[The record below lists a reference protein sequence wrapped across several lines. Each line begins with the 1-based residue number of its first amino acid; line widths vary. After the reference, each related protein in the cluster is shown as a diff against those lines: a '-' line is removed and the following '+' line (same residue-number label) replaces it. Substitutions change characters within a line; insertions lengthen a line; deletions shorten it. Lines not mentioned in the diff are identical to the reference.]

1 MIANKIDY
9 GIAIKQLNE
18 LTKAYDE
25 GRPLVS
31 DEEWDDLY
39 FEVKDFENRTNIKF
53 KDSPTQKISYTVVN
67 KLEKVTHNHSML
79 SLDKTKDVEE
89 LYSKFGNKEW
99 IAMAKMDGLTIS
111 LLYQNGILKRAE
123 TRGNGTVGED
133 VTHNAKVVPSI
144 PKRISITDR
153 KVIVDGEM
161 ICTYKDFEQFKDK
174 YKNPRNFASGSI
186 RLLDSKECS
195 KRHLTFIAW
204 DCISGVEAETLS
216 EKLDKL
222 AELGFYIV
230 PHGTSDPISC
240 DGDYQF
246 AIDNIKKRSELLGYP
261 IDGVVFK
268 VDNCTDYA
276 AAGETSHHPSA
287 AIAYKFYEETYST
300 ILRDIEWSMGRTG
313 VLSPIAIFDPVE
325 MDGSTCARA
334 SVHNISILYQTL
346 GKHPYIGEPIETFK
360 ALQIVPQIYS
370 AEKLNNP
377 PKDKEL
383 KIPTICPFCGEP
395 LVIKNERESE
405 SEILYCPNEKC
416 PSRYVN
422 ILDHIYGKNGL
433 DIKGISKMTIQKLI
447 DWGWLQHPVDLLYL
461 NEHKAEWSRKPGF
474 GVKSVERVLDSIET
488 SIKSVPVWRCISAAG
503 IPQVGITASKQLAK
517 RFVSWCSFRKA
528 VTDNFDFTQL
538 PDFGEVADY
547 EIKHFDFTDID
558 AIADNLTFDYGTAPV
573 ESDRANLNKTFVIT
587 GKLKGGNR
595 EWLKDKI
602 EAVGGKVASSVSTKT
617 DYLINNDINSTSSK
631 NVKAKSLN
639 IPIITE
645 NEVLKML
652 GE

>member
-9 GIAIKQLNE
+9 GAAIKRLNE
-18 LTKAYDE
+18 WTKYYDE
-25 GRPLVS
+25 GHPQIS
-31 DEEWDDLY
+31 DKEWDDLY
-39 FEVKDFENRTNIKF
+39 FEVENFEDRTGIKFEN
-53 KDSPTQKISYTVVN
+53 SPTQKISYTIVN
-67 KLEKVTHNHSML
+67 KLEKVTHNHPML

-111 LLYQNGILKRAE
+111 LLYQDGILKRAE

-195 KRHLTFIAW
+195 KRHLTFVAW

-246 AIDNIKKRSELLGYP
+246 AIDNVKKRSELLGYP

-268 VDNCTDYA
+268 VNNCADYA

-287 AIAYKFYEETYST
+287 AIAYKFYDETYPT
-300 ILRDIEWSMGRTG
+300 ILRNIDFSMGRTG
-313 VLSPIAIFDPVE
+313 ILTPVAQFDPVE
-325 MDGSTCARA
+325 IEGSMVEKA
-334 SVHNISILYQTL
+334 SLHNLYIMEQIL
-346 GKHPYIGEPIETFK
+346 GEQPFNGQKIEVYK
-360 ALQIVPQIYS
+360 SMLIIPQVYS
-370 AEKLNNP
+370 ADLNTVP
-377 PKDKEL
+377 PKDKII
-383 KIPTICPFCGEP
+383 KIPNTCPFCGEP

-405 SEILYCPNEKC
+405 SKILYCPNEKC

-433 DIKGISKMTIQKLI
+433 DIKGISKMTMQKLI
-447 DWGWLQHPVDLLYL
+447 DWGWLHSPVDLFYL
-461 NEHKAEWSRKPGF
+461 NEHKVEWSKKPGF
-474 GVKSVERVLDSIET
+474 GVKSVERILNSIET
-488 SIKSVPVWRCISAAG
+488 SIENVPVWRCISAAG
-503 IPQVGITASKQLAK
+503 IPQVGITASKQLTK
-517 RFVSWCSFRKA
+517 RFVSWQSFRKA
-528 VTDNFDFTQL
+528 VIDNFDFTQL

-558 AIADNLTFDYGTAPV
+558 AIAGHLTFEEMAAPV
-573 ESDRANLNKTFVIT
+573 VSNQMSLDKTFVIT

-595 EWLKDKI
+595 DWLKNKI
-602 EAVGGKVASSVSTKT
+602 ETAGGKVAGSVSSKT

-631 NVKAKSLN
+631 NLKAKSLN

-645 NEVLKML
+645 EEALKII
-652 GE
+652 GG

>member
-9 GIAIKQLNE
+9 RIAIKQLNE

-195 KRHLTFIAW
+195 KRHLTFVAW

-240 DGDYQF
+240 DEDYQF
-246 AIDNIKKRSELLGYP
+246 AIDNVKKRSELLGYP

-268 VDNCTDYA
+268 INNCADYA

-287 AIAYKFYEETYST
+287 AIAYKFYDETYPT
-300 ILRDIEWSMGRTG
+300 ILRNIDFSMGRTG
-313 VLSPIAIFDPVE
+313 ILTPVAQFDPVE
-325 MDGSTCARA
+325 IEGSMVEKA
-334 SVHNISILYQTL
+334 SLHNLYIMEQIL
-346 GKHPYIGEPIETFK
+346 GEQPFNGQKIEVYK
-360 ALQIVPQIYS
+360 SMLIIPQVYS
-370 AEKLNNP
+370 ADLNTVP
-377 PKDKEL
+377 PKDKII
-383 KIPTICPFCGEP
+383 KTPIVCPFCGEP

-405 SEILYCPNEKC
+405 SKILYCSNEKC
-416 PSRYVN
+416 PSRYIN

-433 DIKGISKMTIQKLI
+433 DIKGISKMTMQKLI
-447 DWGWLQHPVDLLYL
+447 DWGWLQHPVDLLCL
-461 NEHKAEWSRKPGF
+461 KGDKVEWSRKSGF
-474 GVKSVERVLDSIET
+474 GTKSVERILDSIET
-488 SIKSVPVWRCISAAG
+488 SKQNVPVWRCISAAG
-503 IPQVGITASKQLAK
+503 IPQIGTTASKQLAK
-517 RFVSWCSFRKA
+517 YFKTWKAFREA
-528 VTDNFDFTQL
+528 VDNRFDFTQL

-547 EIKHFDFTDID
+547 EIKHFDYSDID
-558 AIADNLTFDYGTAPV
+558 AIAELLTFEEGMAPAI
-573 ESDRANLNKTFVIT
+573 SNRISLDKTFVIT

-595 EWLKDKI
+595 DWLKNKI
-602 EAVGGKVASSVSTKT
+602 ETAGGKVAGSVSSKT

-631 NVKAKSLN
+631 NLKAKSLN

-645 NEVLKML
+645 EEALKII
-652 GE
+652 GG

>member
-1 MIANKIDY
+1 MNKI
-9 GIAIKQLNE
+9 
-18 LTKAYDE
+18 
-25 GRPLVS
+25 
-31 DEEWDDLY
+31 Y
-39 FEVKDFENRTNIKF
+39 F
-53 KDSPTQKISYTVVN
+53 Q
-67 KLEKVTHNHSML
+67 
-79 SLDKTKDVEE
+79 
-89 LYSKFGNKEW
+89 
-99 IAMAKMDGLTIS
+99 
-111 LLYQNGILKRAE
+111 
-123 TRGNGTVGED
+123 
-133 VTHNAKVVPSI
+133 
-144 PKRISITDR
+144 
-153 KVIVDGEM
+153 
-161 ICTYKDFEQFKDK
+161 
-174 YKNPRNFASGSI
+174 
-186 RLLDSKECS
+186 
-195 KRHLTFIAW
+195 
-204 DCISGVEAETLS
+204 
-216 EKLDKL
+216 
-222 AELGFYIV
+222 
-230 PHGTSDPISC
+230 
-240 DGDYQF
+240 
-246 AIDNIKKRSELLGYP
+246 
-261 IDGVVFK
+261 
-268 VDNCTDYA
+268 
-276 AAGETSHHPSA
+276 
-287 AIAYKFYEETYST
+287 
-300 ILRDIEWSMGRTG
+300 
-313 VLSPIAIFDPVE
+313 
-325 MDGSTCARA
+325 
-334 SVHNISILYQTL
+334 
-346 GKHPYIGEPIETFK
+346 
-360 ALQIVPQIYS
+360 
-370 AEKLNNP
+370 
-377 PKDKEL
+377 
-383 KIPTICPFCGEP
+383 IPTTCPFCGEP

-461 NEHKAEWSRKPGF
+461 FKHKAEWSRKPGF

-517 RFVSWCSFRKA
+517 RFVSWHSFRKA

-602 EAVGGKVASSVSTKT
+602 EAVGGKVANSVSTKT

>member
-111 LLYQNGILKRAE
+111 LLYQDGILKRAE

-195 KRHLTFIAW
+195 KRHLTFVAW

-222 AELGFYIV
+222 IDLGFYIV

-246 AIDNIKKRSELLGYP
+246 AIDNIKNRSKLLGYP

-268 VDNCTDYA
+268 INNCADYA

-287 AIAYKFYEETYST
+287 AIAYKFYDETYPT
-300 ILRDIEWSMGRTG
+300 ILRNIDFSMGRTG
-313 VLSPIAIFDPVE
+313 ILTPVAQFDPVE
-325 MDGSTCARA
+325 IEGSMVEKA
-334 SVHNISILYQTL
+334 SLHNLYIMEQIL
-346 GKHPYIGEPIETFK
+346 GEQPFNGQKIEVYK
-360 ALQIVPQIYS
+360 SMLIIPQVYS
-370 AEKLNNP
+370 ADLNTVP
-377 PKDKEL
+377 PKDKII
-383 KIPTICPFCGEP
+383 KIPNTCPFCGEP

-405 SEILYCPNEKC
+405 SKILYCPNEKC

-433 DIKGISKMTIQKLI
+433 DIKGISKMTMQKLI
-447 DWGWLQHPVDLLYL
+447 DWGWLHSPVDLFYL
-461 NEHKAEWSRKPGF
+461 NEHKVEWSKKPGF
-474 GVKSVERVLDSIET
+474 GVKSVERILNSIET
-488 SIKSVPVWRCISAAG
+488 SIENVPVWRCISAAG
-503 IPQVGITASKQLAK
+503 ISQVGITASKQLAK
-517 RFVSWCSFRKA
+517 RFVSWQSFRKA
-528 VTDNFDFTQL
+528 VIDNFDFTQL

-558 AIADNLTFDYGTAPV
+558 AIAGHLTFEEMAAPV
-573 ESDRANLNKTFVIT
+573 VSNQMSLDKTFVIT

-595 EWLKDKI
+595 DWLKNKI
-602 EAVGGKVASSVSTKT
+602 ETAGGKVAGSVSSKT

-631 NVKAKSLN
+631 NLKAKSLN

-645 NEVLKML
+645 EEALKII
-652 GE
+652 GG

>member
-9 GIAIKQLNE
+9 DIAIKQLNE

-111 LLYQNGILKRAE
+111 LLYQDGILKRAE
-123 TRGNGTVGED
+123 TRGDGAVGED
-133 VTHNAKVVPSI
+133 VTHNAKVISSI
-144 PKRISITDR
+144 PKRIGIKDR
-153 KVIVDGEM
+153 EVIVDGEM

-195 KRHLTFIAW
+195 ERHLTFVAW

-287 AIAYKFYEETYST
+287 AIAYKFYDEMYETE
-300 ILRDIEWSMGRTG
+300 LMDIEWSMGRTG
-313 VLSPIAIFDPVE
+313 ILSPVAVFKPITINNNTI
-325 MDGSTCARA
+325 SRA
-334 SVHNISILYQTL
+334 SLHNISILKSIL
-346 GKHPYIGEPIETFK
+346 GERPYRGEKIRVYLANDIIPQIEKIGE
-360 ALQIVPQIYS
+360 
-370 AEKLNNP
+370 
-377 PKDKEL
+377 
-383 KIPTICPFCGEP
+383 
-395 LVIKNERESE
+395 
-405 SEILYCPNEKC
+405 
-416 PSRYVN
+416 
-422 ILDHIYGKNGL
+422 
-433 DIKGISKMTIQKLI
+433 
-447 DWGWLQHPVDLLYL
+447 
-461 NEHKAEWSRKPGF
+461 
-474 GVKSVERVLDSIET
+474 
-488 SIKSVPVWRCISAAG
+488 
-503 IPQVGITASKQLAK
+503 
-517 RFVSWCSFRKA
+517 
-528 VTDNFDFTQL
+528 
-538 PDFGEVADY
+538 
-547 EIKHFDFTDID
+547 
-558 AIADNLTFDYGTAPV
+558 
-573 ESDRANLNKTFVIT
+573 
-587 GKLKGGNR
+587 
-595 EWLKDKI
+595 
-602 EAVGGKVASSVSTKT
+602 
-617 DYLINNDINSTSSK
+617 
-631 NVKAKSLN
+631 
-639 IPIITE
+639 
-645 NEVLKML
+645 
-652 GE
+652 